1 MNKKFRYKA
10 VLYSYNEDDRDYNL
24 FSEKKDYDNLLK
36 IRKIFVDAISL
47 KTNCFKLARGI
58 FEKRGH
64 EEDWGSDD
72 GLCIGIRRIEKNRTA
87 ESFSDWIMKLN

>member
-36 IRKIFVDAISL
+36 IR
-47 KTNCFKLARGI
+47 
-58 FEKRGH
+58 
-64 EEDWGSDD
+64 
-72 GLCIGIRRIEKNRTA
+72 RIEKNRTA